1 MIWKR
6 IARDYFT
13 FNKRESRGVYSL
25 VILLLVLCCL
35 HLGVKFYPLS
45 YEKYS
50 EEDLLAF
57 RSLSESISYSNKNE
71 TLISATSSGSSA
83 SQMESIDWH
92 SFDPNK
98 ADTSE
103 LIELGLKPWM
113 AARIIKYREK
123 VRPFESAEDLKKV
136 YNIDTVWLQQAFP
149 YIEIDQDFAKEALP
163 VERGRFSKENQSL
176 KDSSEFVLIDLNT
189 ADTNLLKSIPGIGS
203 FYAKQIVELWERYGG
218 FRSFDQLL
226 GLYKV
231 RDETLTILSEKTV
244 LDTSSVKR
252 IDLNSC
258 SLKELGRHPYLSWKQ
273 ARIIMAY
280 REQHQGFRSVKEILR
295 TDVITD
301 SVYLKIAPYLMV
313 K

>member
-1 MIWKR
+1 VIWKR

-136 YNIDTVWLQQAFP
+136 YNIDIVWLQQAFP

-203 FYAKQIVELWERYGG
+203 FYAKQIVELRERYGG

>member
-136 YNIDTVWLQQAFP
+136 YNIDIVWLQQAFP

-203 FYAKQIVELWERYGG
+203 FYAKQIVELRERYGG

>member
-203 FYAKQIVELWERYGG
+203 FYAKQIVELRERYGG

>member
-113 AARIIKYREK
+113 AARIINYREK

-203 FYAKQIVELWERYGG
+203 FYAKQIVELRERYGG